1 MFSHLPPLSWLR
13 AFEASARLGNFTRAA
28 DELGLT
34 PSAVSYQVRA
44 LEADLGH
51 KLFDRQRRVLILT
64 RLGQN
69 YLPVVARSFTALDTG
84 TGGIFGKHRAATV
97 TLRGLSSF
105 NLLWL
110 VPRLEEFRRQH
121 PDIRVRLLST
131 SWSES
136 GGRDPIDIDI
146 RYGDGS
152 WPDGQAMAL
161 ARGRVV
167 PVCAPGLAGS
177 VTEILQGPLIE
188 ITGAIDT
195 WDQFQH
201 DHAPGAAVAAPGY
214 VVDQS
219 LVALD
224 MARRGYGFALVT
236 DVLAAPFL
244 ARGELVPACPGTIPE
259 RLGHYLVLPQHS
271 NSHRPEIAACVA
283 WLLAQ
288 ARAAQTIP

>member
-1 MFSHLPPLSWLR
+1 MFPHLPPLPWLR

-28 DELGLT
+28 EELGLT

-69 YLPVVARSFTALDTG
+69 YLPVVARAFTALDTG
-84 TGGIFGKHRAATV
+84 TGGIFGKQRAATI

-110 VPRLEEFRRQH
+110 VPRLDDFRRKH
-121 PDIRVRLLST
+121 PDITLRLLST

-152 WPDGQAMAL
+152 WPDGQAFPL

-167 PVCAPGLAGS
+167 PVCAPGRAGS
-177 VTEILQGPLIE
+177 VASILTGPLIE
-188 ITGAIDT
+188 ITGAIDK

-201 DHAPGAAVAAPGY
+201 EHAPSAPMAAPSY

-224 MARRGYGFALVT
+224 MARRGFGFALVT
-236 DVLAAPFL
+236 DVLAAPYL
-244 ARGELVPACPGTIPE
+244 DRGDLTPACAGSLRE
-259 RLGHYLVLPQHS
+259 RLGHYLVLPQQS
-271 NSHRPEIAACVA
+271 NSHRPEVAACVA
-283 WLLAQ
+283 WLLGQ
-288 ARAAQTIP
+288 ATTP